1 MQRLLQARI
10 APHGVTTGMW
20 YFLRALWHE
29 DGLSQSELSR
39 RVGTMEPT
47 TLAAIRALERKGW
60 VRRARDPKDARKQC
74 IRLTPAGRRLETE
87 LIPLAREVV
96 SAATRGLGKARSRA
110 LLQALG
116 QVQADLRLEIER
128 VEGKRRRP

>member
-20 YFLRALWHE
+20 YFLRTLWHE

-39 RVGTMEPT
+39 RVGAMEPT
-47 TLAAIRALERKGW
+47 TQAAILALERKGW
-60 VRRARDPKDARKQC
+60 VKRTPDARDARKRC
-74 IRLTPAGRRLETE
+74 VRLTAAGRKLEAR

-96 SAATRGLGKARSRA
+96 GVATKGLGKARTRA
-110 LLQALG
+110 LLAALAD
-116 QVQADLRLEIER
+116 VQANLREAE
-128 VEGKRRRP
+128 

>member
-20 YFLRALWHE
+20 YFLRTLWHE

-39 RVGTMEPT
+39 RVGAMEPT
-47 TLAAIRALERKGW
+47 TQAAILALERKGW
-60 VRRARDPKDARKQC
+60 VKRTPDARDARKRC
-74 IRLTPAGRRLETE
+74 VRLTAAGRRLEAR

-96 SAATRGLGKARSRA
+96 GVATKGLGKARTRA
-110 LLQALG
+110 LLAALAD
-116 QVQADLRLEIER
+116 VQANLREAE
-128 VEGKRRRP
+128 